1 MAVEMERLAKQKE
14 GFIGIDSARDEV
26 GITVS
31 YCRGI
36 KSIKVWNENLRALRS
51 SEIRQG
57 KRGMKATYLELPK
70 WSDNI
75 LIRGCCVL
83 LDRNIS

>member
-36 KSIKVWNENLRALRS
+36 KSIKVWNENLGHWEAQKL
-51 SEIRQG
+51 G
-57 KRGMKATYLELPK
+57 KGKEVWK
-70 WSDNI
+70 
-75 LIRGCCVL
+75 L
-83 LDRNIS
+83 LT